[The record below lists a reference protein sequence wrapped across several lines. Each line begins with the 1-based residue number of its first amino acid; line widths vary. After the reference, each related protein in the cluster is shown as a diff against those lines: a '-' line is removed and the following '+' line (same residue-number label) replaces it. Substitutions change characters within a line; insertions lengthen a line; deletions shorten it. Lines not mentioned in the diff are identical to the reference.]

1 MYICVWLCWVLIAAL
16 AFLCSGKW
24 GLPLAGALRLLT
36 VVPSLVAER
45 RLWGTGLQYLRH
57 IGSVVPAPRLSFV
70 AHGLSCSAVRG
81 TFSGQGCNLC
91 LLHWQADSFY

>member
-45 RLWGTGLQYLRH
+45 RLW
-57 IGSVVPAPRLSFV
+57 V
-70 AHGLSCSAVRG
+70 HGLR
-81 TFSGQGCNLC
+81 
-91 LLHWQADSFY
+91 